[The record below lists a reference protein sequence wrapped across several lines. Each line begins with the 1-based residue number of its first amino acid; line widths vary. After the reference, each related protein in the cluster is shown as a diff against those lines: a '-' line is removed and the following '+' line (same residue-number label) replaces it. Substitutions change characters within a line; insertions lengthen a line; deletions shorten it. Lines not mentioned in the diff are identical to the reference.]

1 MSPRAFRAAG
11 RGGSAVSVA
20 LGDASLDPRDR
31 IPRLD
36 FELTPGCDHRCAHC
50 YNVWTAEDGDAQA
63 GYDTSGQLRTA
74 ELLALMTK
82 AVRQTGARHL
92 TLTGGEP
99 LLRKDAMRIV
109 EHACTLSP
117 SVTIITNGSHVG
129 AERAKR
135 LKEIGVSSVQLT
147 LLAADRET
155 HDRLKGAECFDD
167 TVRAALDLT
176 EARVPV
182 QVCFVAMKENAPLF
196 RDVLELCYVLGV
208 RFISYNRMSPTG
220 GAIHH
225 IARLLPDID
234 DIEANLDVAETLG
247 AALGV
252 HVSTAMPIPP
262 CLLRID
268 RFQWVKF
275 GFCSTGSHSPNVV
288 IDAAGNVRS
297 CNLSSKVL
305 GNLAEQDWSE
315 IFANPYPTAFR
326 RAVPQMCQGCAYE
339 TTCIGGC
346 GESAFATF
354 GDRSHPDPLVWM
366 TLDPDWR
373 TSIEREV
380 AQAVIPLRRLVEP
393 RP

>member
-1 MSPRAFRAAG
+1 
-11 RGGSAVSVA
+11 
-20 LGDASLDPRDR
+20 
-31 IPRLD
+31 
-36 FELTPGCDHRCAHC
+36 
-50 YNVWTAEDGDAQA
+50 
-63 GYDTSGQLRTA
+63 
-74 ELLALMTK
+74 
-82 AVRQTGARHL
+82 
-92 TLTGGEP
+92 
-99 LLRKDAMRIV
+99 
-109 EHACTLSP
+109 
-117 SVTIITNGSHVG
+117 
-129 AERAKR
+129 
-135 LKEIGVSSVQLT
+135 
-147 LLAADRET
+147 
-155 HDRLKGAECFDD
+155 
-167 TVRAALDLT
+167 
-176 EARVPV
+176 
-182 QVCFVAMKENAPLF
+182 
-196 RDVLELCYVLGV
+196 
-208 RFISYNRMSPTG
+208 
-220 GAIHH
+220 
-225 IARLLPDID
+225 
-234 DIEANLDVAETLG
+234 
-247 AALGV
+247 
-252 HVSTAMPIPP
+252 
-262 CLLRID
+262 LRID

-326 RAVPQMCQGCAYE
+326 RAVPQMCRGCSYE